1 MVRIIGRSITMIVC
15 SCNAIREADIRKAAR
30 CGAPTGECAYRSMGF
45 EPQCGTCL
53 CHADEI
59 VEEERVAMLSVS
71 AKAA

>member
-1 MVRIIGRSITMIVC
+1 MIVC

-30 CGAPTGECAYRSMGF
+30 SGSPNAECAYRWLGC
-45 EPQCGTCL
+45 EPQCRTCL

-59 VEEERVAMLSVS
+59 LEEERSAMLNVS